1 MKCLVFGHYGGCNTG
16 DDAMLAGMVRE
27 LTLRGAS
34 LIYVVTKDGTVPS
47 FMNNVKAVGRSP
59 FSILHAIRNVDAVV
73 LGGGTHFHDDYTPR
87 RYWWHFRYM
96 TFIVGLSWTARLLG
110 KRIYWLGMGFGP
122 FHRLSAKLI
131 TRFGLKSCHGV
142 TVRDRQSYHEVQSWV
157 HTASLCHAFDLAALL
172 DNISNEPIDSVRGD
186 AQVLG
191 ISVTSV
197 QATASGGKLTDA
209 TYWSRFVSALEDIY
223 SHHLSLHIRV
233 FVFRGGNREDDKAI
247 SQQVVKSL
255 QAIDPDRIELVP
267 YFDDPIKTLQAAQAC
282 SSFIASRFHAGV
294 LAYLAGCR
302 LLLLAYHR
310 KVRDLASEIDLSPNA
325 CLPVSPDVSEAEVQQ
340 SIEWLLGGDPGYNAR
355 LPVKQ
360 ARERAM
366 RSIEMMLGNYEP
378 CD

>member
-34 LIYVVTKDGTVPS
+34 LIYVVTKDGTAPS
-47 FMNNVKAVGRSP
+47 FVKNVKALGRSP
-59 FSILHAIRNVDAVV
+59 ISILQAIRNVDAVV

-87 RYWWHFRYM
+87 RYWRHFRYM
-96 TFIVGLSWTARLLG
+96 TFIVGLSWAARLLG

-131 TRFGLKSCHGV
+131 ARFGLKSCHGV

-157 HTASLCHAFDLAALL
+157 QTDRLCQAFDLAALL
-172 DNISNEPIDSVRGD
+172 DNISNEPIDSIRDD
-186 AQVLG
+186 AHVLG

-209 TYWSRFVSALEDIY
+209 AYWSRFVSALGKIY
-223 SHHLSLHIRV
+223 SQRLSLQVRV

-247 SQQVVKSL
+247 SRQVVNSL
-255 QAIDPDRIELVP
+255 RAIDPDRVELVS
-267 YFDDPIKTLQAAQAC
+267 YFDDPFKTLQAAQAC
-282 SSFIASRFHAGV
+282 SFFIASRFHAGV

-325 CLPVSPDVSEAEVQQ
+325 CLPISPDVSEAEIRQA
-340 SIEWLLGGDPGYNAR
+340 IEWLLGGDPGFYAR

-366 RSIEMMLGNYEP
+366 RSIEMMFGNHEP